1 LKDRQIVHWAWII
14 LATCFVNL
22 FINYSVRL
30 GYGVILPEM
39 IPDLNLTRAAGGT
52 IFNVYLFTYLA
63 LTPLTGHL
71 TDRFGARPVVS
82 GCALILG
89 FGAIL
94 MGTVQSPLAASLFF
108 GVCGLGATGLW
119 TPIITVVQRWYAL
132 RRRGMA
138 LGILSTGYGLGFAT
152 MGLVFPW
159 VVRDFTWRYA
169 WYVLGM
175 CALTMAAINGLV
187 LRSSPEAMGLLPWG
201 EKGPAMPGGSD
212 RTGAIRPRIV
222 SVVLK
227 DKNFWLI
234 GFAYLSVSYGLY
246 AVTTFMVDFGKHQ
259 MGLSIEKAS
268 FLATIHG
275 VCQVVGVLTILPLSD
290 HLGRKRTI
298 MLSNAF
304 ITASLMGIIFSPGD
318 SVLALYVFV
327 GVMAVFYGVT
337 FPIHGACAGDYFP
350 RELMGTVIGF
360 WTPFYGSGAILAHW
374 VTGTLRDMTG
384 QYHQGFGVGAA
395 MAGMGLLLMSFVT
408 TGRPG
413 ETVHERP
420 LSPDRSRHQDI

>member
-1 LKDRQIVHWAWII
+1 MENRQIVHWAWII

-39 IPDLNLTRAAGGT
+39 IRELNLTRTAGGT
-52 IFNVYLFTYLA
+52 IFNAYLFTYVA
-63 LTPLTGHL
+63 LTPLTGYL
-71 TDRFGARPVVS
+71 TDRFGARPVVA

-94 MGTVQSPLAASLFF
+94 MGTVQSLLTASLFF
-108 GVCGLGATGLW
+108 GVCGLGAAGLW
-119 TPIITVVQRWYAL
+119 TPIITVVQRWYAFK
-132 RRRGMA
+132 RRGMA

-152 MGLVFPW
+152 MGLIFPW
-159 VVRDFTWRYA
+159 VVRHYTWRQA

-175 CALTMAAINGLV
+175 CALAMAAVNGLV
-187 LRSSPEAMGLLPWG
+187 LRSSPESMGLLPWG
-201 EKGPAMPGGSD
+201 EKGTHMPRGSGG
-212 RTGAIRPRIV
+212 TGAIKPRLL
-222 SVVLK
+222 SAVLK

-234 GFAYLSVSYGLY
+234 GFAYLSVTYGLY
-246 AVTTFMVDFGKHQ
+246 AVTTFMVDYGKHQ
-259 MGLSIEKAS
+259 MGLSLEKAS

-290 HLGRKRTI
+290 HWGRKPTI

-304 ITASLMGIIFSPGD
+304 IAASLVGIIFSSRD
-318 SVLALYVFV
+318 AVLALYVFV
-327 GVMAVFYGVT
+327 GIMAVFYGVT
-337 FPIHGACAGDYFP
+337 FPIYGACAGDYFP

-374 VTGTLRDMTG
+374 VTGVLRDMSG
-384 QYHQGFGVGAA
+384 DYHQGFGVGAA
-395 MAGMGLLLMSFVT
+395 MAVMGLLLMSWVT
-408 TGRPG
+408 RPS
-413 ETVHERP
+413 E
-420 LSPDRSRHQDI
+420 S